1 MIVRDVGTLLAERGR
16 MSLRD
21 LARHFAADEEAMDAM
36 LGVWMRKGRVRKVE
50 QGGCSGGCCGARA
63 EAFYEWLPDGQI
75 GVVQCHH

>member
-36 LGVWMRKGRVRKVE
+36 LGVWMRQGRVRKVT
-50 QGGCSGGCCGARA
+50 QSGCSGRCCGAR
-63 EAFYEWLPDGQI
+63 EETQYEWLPEGQI
-75 GVVQCHH
+75 GLIQRS